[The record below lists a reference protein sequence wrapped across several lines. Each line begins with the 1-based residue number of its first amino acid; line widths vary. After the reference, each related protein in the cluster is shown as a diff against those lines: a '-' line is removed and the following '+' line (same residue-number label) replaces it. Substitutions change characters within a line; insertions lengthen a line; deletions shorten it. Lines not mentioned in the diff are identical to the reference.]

1 MSSHRTARRPAQ
13 LPTRCS
19 SAGSNQYY
27 AGNRC
32 RDGGTGDNISGSN
45 LIGATSVKFGT
56 TAATSYSV
64 ENGTAI
70 IAVTPPG
77 TGTVNVNVITQNG
90 TATGTVTYTY
100 AAGRAVTSITP
111 AIGAQ
116 WRNRSQHQWVELNR
130 RDISQV
136 WHYRAT
142 SYSVENGTAII
153 AVTPPG
159 TGTVNVNVITQNGTA
174 TGTVTYTYAAVP
186 AVTSITP
193 AIG

>member
-1 MSSHRTARRPAQ
+1 MPAVTSIT
-13 LPTRCS
+13 PGIG
-19 SAGSNQYY
+19 SA
-27 AGNRC
+27 
-32 RDGGTGDNISGSN
+32 DGGTGVNISGSN

-100 AAGRAVTSITP
+100 AAVPGVTSITP
-111 AIGAQ
+111 GIGSADGGTGVNISGSNLIGAT
-116 WRNRSQHQWVELNR
+116 SVKFGTTA
-130 RDISQV
+130 
-136 WHYRAT
+136 AT